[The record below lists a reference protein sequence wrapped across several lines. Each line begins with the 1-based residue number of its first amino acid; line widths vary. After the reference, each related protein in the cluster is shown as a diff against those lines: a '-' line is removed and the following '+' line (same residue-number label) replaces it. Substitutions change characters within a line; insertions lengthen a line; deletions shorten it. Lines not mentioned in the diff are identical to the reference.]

1 MSLRPQQEFVSSRSP
16 VRAVLRCYPAVA
28 VADAMP
34 LDSRFDRV
42 PRHELGGS
50 LTLFVAGSRRS
61 RMRGLARLAE
71 LAPGHALLLAPCR
84 SVHTAGMR
92 FALDLLWL
100 DARGEP
106 VRLDLAVAPHRLR
119 SCGRARAVIECN
131 AGDGE
136 RFALAAAGGLGSFT
150 PHRRAAGRA
159 SAASGACPARRPGT
173 GREER
178 TAATTE
184 GWQRMSHIRE
194 RESGAPGS
202 DSHAGDGKPE
212 TPAQLDKQSWK
223 GVLKRT
229 LSEFKQD
236 DLTDW
241 AAALTYYGILSLFPG
256 LLLLVSILGIV
267 GASATQ
273 PLIDN
278 LGAVAPGPAK
288 EIATGAIEGLQSS
301 QGSAGLLAIVGI
313 AAALWSASNYVG
325 AFMRASNAIY
335 EVQEGRPFWKVR
347 PLQMAITLVMTLLL
361 ALCAVAV
368 VVSGPLAETVGDVV
382 GLGSTAVAVWNIVK
396 WPVIGVIFMT
406 MLALLYYAA
415 PNVKH
420 PRVQWVSPGA
430 ILAVVLWLVASAAFA
445 FYVAN
450 FGSYNKTYGTLG
462 GVIVFLTWLWISNIA
477 VLLGAELNAETERGR
492 QIEGGMDPE
501 QEPFLEL
508 RDTTK
513 LDDD

>member
-1 MSLRPQQEFVSSRSP
+1 
-16 VRAVLRCYPAVA
+16 
-28 VADAMP
+28 MP

-71 LAPGHALLLAPCR
+71 LSPGHALLLAPCR

-159 SAASGACPARRPGT
+159 S
-173 GREER
+173 
-178 TAATTE
+178 
-184 GWQRMSHIRE
+184 
-194 RESGAPGS
+194 
-202 DSHAGDGKPE
+202 
-212 TPAQLDKQSWK
+212 
-223 GVLKRT
+223 V
-229 LSEFKQD
+229 
-236 DLTDW
+236 
-241 AAALTYYGILSLFPG
+241 
-256 LLLLVSILGIV
+256 
-267 GASATQ
+267 
-273 PLIDN
+273 
-278 LGAVAPGPAK
+278 
-288 EIATGAIEGLQSS
+288 
-301 QGSAGLLAIVGI
+301 
-313 AAALWSASNYVG
+313 
-325 AFMRASNAIY
+325 
-335 EVQEGRPFWKVR
+335 
-347 PLQMAITLVMTLLL
+347 
-361 ALCAVAV
+361 
-368 VVSGPLAETVGDVV
+368 
-382 GLGSTAVAVWNIVK
+382 
-396 WPVIGVIFMT
+396 
-406 MLALLYYAA
+406 
-415 PNVKH
+415 
-420 PRVQWVSPGA
+420 
-430 ILAVVLWLVASAAFA
+430 
-445 FYVAN
+445 
-450 FGSYNKTYGTLG
+450 
-462 GVIVFLTWLWISNIA
+462 WISNIA

-501 QEPFLEL
+501 QEPFMEL